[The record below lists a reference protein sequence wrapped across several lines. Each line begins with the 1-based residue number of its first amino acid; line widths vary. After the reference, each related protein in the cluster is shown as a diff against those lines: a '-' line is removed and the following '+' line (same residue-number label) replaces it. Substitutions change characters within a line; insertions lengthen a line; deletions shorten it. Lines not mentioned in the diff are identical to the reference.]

1 MSRIVSQLSPGA
13 VVSTSKNDVDYIATE
28 YGIAKLRGQ
37 SLSQRTRALIGIAHP
52 NFRDQLTFEAKKR
65 NILV

>member
-1 MSRIVSQLSPGA
+1 M
-13 VVSTSKNDVDYIATE
+13 VSTSKNDVDYIATE

>member
-1 MSRIVSQLSPGA
+1 MSRIASQRSPGA

-52 NFRDQLTFEAKKR
+52 NFRDELLFEARKMG
-65 NILV
+65 LML